1 MEKIYYTDFHSP
13 FGRVFAAKTVKGVCS
28 IDFSGMDEAEFL
40 SSLKKMFR
48 EEAVKDKS
56 EFGKIQKVLLDYFNG
71 ELRECSFPLDLRA
84 GTQFQRK
91 VWKKLMDIPY
101 GELRSYKW
109 VAGEIG
115 DMNASRAVGNA
126 VGANPLPPAIPCHR
140 VVCSDGSLGGYSSGI
155 HLKKRLLTL
164 EGIQKVY

>member
-1 MEKIYYTDFHSP
+1 MYYTTFQSP
-13 FGRVFAAKTVKGVCS
+13 FGRVFAAKTVKGVCF
-28 IDFSGMDEAEFL
+28 ITFSGIDEAQFL
-40 SSLKKMFR
+40 SHLKKRFR
-48 EEAVKDKS
+48 KEIIKDDLA
-56 EFGKIQKVLLDYFNG
+56 FGKIKKLLLDYFNG
-71 ELRECSFPLDLRA
+71 KRRECSLPLDLRV

-109 VAGEIG
+109 VASEIG
-115 DMNASRAVGNA
+115 DANASRAVGNA
-126 VGANPLPPAIPCHR
+126 VGANPVPPIIPCHR

-164 EGIQKVY
+164 EGIQKGLS